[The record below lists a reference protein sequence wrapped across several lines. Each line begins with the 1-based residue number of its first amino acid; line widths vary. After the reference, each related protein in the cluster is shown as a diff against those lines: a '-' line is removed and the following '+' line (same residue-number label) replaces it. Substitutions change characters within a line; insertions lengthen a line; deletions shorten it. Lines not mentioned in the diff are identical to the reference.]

1 MNARKLFRVAT
12 GVAAL
17 AAGWVALGA
26 PITWW

>member
-1 MNARKLFRVAT
+1 MNARKLVRMAT

-26 PITWW
+26 PIIFW

>member
-1 MNARKLFRVAT
+1 MNARRLLRVAS

-26 PITWW
+26 PIIIW